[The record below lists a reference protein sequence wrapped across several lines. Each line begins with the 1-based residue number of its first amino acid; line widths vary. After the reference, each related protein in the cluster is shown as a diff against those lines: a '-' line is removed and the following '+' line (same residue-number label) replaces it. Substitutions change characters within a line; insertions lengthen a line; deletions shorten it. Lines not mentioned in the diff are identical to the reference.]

1 MTSPGVLTAVAT
13 PGYACRAVAAS
24 GKGRDVTTWK
34 ERHDAAVQKQAAAQ
48 KAYQEATD
56 ERAQALIDGEAE
68 LGSQAAVARELGV
81 TRAGI
86 SRAINALKNKQA

>member
-1 MTSPGVLTAVAT
+1 M
-13 PGYACRAVAAS
+13 
-24 GKGRDVTTWK
+24 TTWK
-34 ERHDAAVQKQAAAQ
+34 ARHDAAVKKQAAAQ

>member
-1 MTSPGVLTAVAT
+1 M
-13 PGYACRAVAAS
+13 
-24 GKGRDVTTWK
+24 TTWK
-34 ERHDAAVQKQAAAQ
+34 ERHDAAVRKQDAAQ

-56 ERAQALIDGEAE
+56 ERAQALLDGEAE

-86 SRAINALKNKQA
+86 NRAINALKKKRP